1 MHAWDAHNCA
11 MHRHSPDTNHPP
23 PSPQISH
30 LIHTCLSKL
39 YTHGDIISI
48 YSLVSE
54 LHKALNPKALYPEVR
69 EPLRILSAPL

>member
-1 MHAWDAHNCA
+1 MCSAQAWLQ
-11 MHRHSPDTNHPP
+11 MINHPL
-23 PSPQISH
+23 PSLQISH

-54 LHKALNPKALYPEVR
+54 LHKALNPKALHPEVR
-69 EPLRILSAPL
+69 KHEAHLNPPAS

>member
-1 MHAWDAHNCA
+1 MCSAQAWLQMINN
-11 MHRHSPDTNHPP
+11 PLPFL
-23 PSPQISH
+23 QISH

-69 EPLRILSAPL
+69 EPQRILSAPL